1 MIMKIIG
8 LTGGIATGK
17 STVTQLLT
25 KQGHLVIDADVIVLE
40 LQEKGS
46 PLLKELSKAF
56 GSTILNKDGSLN
68 RDVLGKLIFP
78 DKEKRNLLNSII
90 HPLVRLEFEKRI
102 ASIESDLLFLDIPL
116 LFEAKFD
123 DLADLTLVIATS
135 STKQLE
141 RLMLRDDLTKQ
152 EAQARIAAQMPLTEK
167 IKLANF
173 VIDNDGDLCELKE
186 KIEKFL
192 GEIKISKVE
201 SNGTNET

>member
-1 MIMKIIG
+1 MKIIG